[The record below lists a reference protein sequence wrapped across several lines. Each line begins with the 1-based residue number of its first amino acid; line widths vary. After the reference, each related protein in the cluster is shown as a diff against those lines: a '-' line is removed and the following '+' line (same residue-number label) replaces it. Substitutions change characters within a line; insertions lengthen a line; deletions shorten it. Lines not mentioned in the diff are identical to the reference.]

1 MITDA
6 GRRLANQMFKA
17 TRGRSGK
24 SLFNTQAMM
33 NQGAP
38 AQPENNLPTLD
49 DLLPDVFKQASPQ
62 GQNLTNIT
70 RRFGGTGATN
80 AR

>member
-1 MITDA
+1 MISDS
-6 GRRLANQMFKA
+6 GRRLANAMFHA

-24 SLFNTQAMM
+24 SMFNTQAMM
-33 NQGAP
+33 NQAKAP
-38 AQPENNLPTLD
+38 TQQAPGLPTLD
-49 DLLPDVFKQASPQ
+49 DLLPPEFRQAAPQ

-70 RRFGGTGATN
+70 RRFGGQN